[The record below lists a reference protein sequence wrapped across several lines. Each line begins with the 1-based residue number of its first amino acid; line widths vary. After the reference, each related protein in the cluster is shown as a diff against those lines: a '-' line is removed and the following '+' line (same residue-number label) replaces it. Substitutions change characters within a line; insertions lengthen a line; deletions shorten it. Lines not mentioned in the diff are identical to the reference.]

1 MSNIQNPG
9 GGGGAG
15 TDDQTAAEVPFTPAG
30 TVAATDVQA
39 AIVELDGDIQGHIT
53 DTSDAHDASAISV
66 DSTTLVGTGTDV
78 QAVLEELDN
87 AIAAATGTP
96 GGSDTQ
102 VQFNDSSVFGGDA
115 GLVYNKTNDTLIITG
130 TAYNE
135 ITKDALTIHNTVY
148 SASVADGLHLGQYDD
163 GGVFLSSGNYLT
175 YFLLDAGG
183 ESFLQGGLEVN
194 SGRFINSLIV
204 NNAASVNNGKL
215 ALFDM
220 SVTETDLSITDA
232 TYNTLV
238 QTVYGPGGV
247 ASKSTLNNFTSSI
260 VVQGV
265 GDANTE
271 YGGILNAMRVDIGTG
286 YTQTIGPAGRA
297 WLGDWA
303 VHGPIAVQPDSL
315 NGLTEVI
322 NNHYNGNPADS
333 PSGGMWIVTEKGKGV
348 GIDATHAAANTY
360 PVQVGL
366 GITGRS
372 NNGSPGVGF
381 TKGIQIGGSGSP
393 WDETAS
399 IVGTGIHIRDYTTHG
414 IKIDNASGS
423 PTASIET
430 DGNIIVGGLT
440 ASRPVIADAGK
451 KLTVGT
457 YSGNTTEMATVT
469 GTKTTSQQLAFDASG
484 NVIASGTAIG
494 GASTLWEAPQGLRLS
509 LTTNVYVTTTDVTA
523 AGTLYW
529 TTVISGGTG
538 VVTGYNG
545 AALATKTVQQKS
557 LALTITSGKI
567 KNVYY
572 DYDGDT
578 LAVGADWT
586 NDTTPSETLADEQG
600 AIVLSSDHT
609 KLWLGAIRASGT
621 NVCED
626 SAANRLVYNAY
637 NQASR
642 SLFFKETT
650 GYTYGSATL
659 RQMRGQ
665 AANQVAVLVG
675 AVGPVVN
682 FTVGATFQNG
692 STGDFTL
699 AIGED
704 STTAVALNCAA
715 YTSAG
720 TNTLQNLSPRITL
733 NKSVPLGY
741 HYYAGLERAPS
752 GVTATVAGSDDDHFL
767 GGTGSIIM

>member
-9 GGGGAG
+9 SGGGAG

-148 SASVADGLHLGQYDD
+148 SASVADGLHLGQYND
-163 GGVFLSSGNYLT
+163 GGAFLSSGNYLT

-194 SGRFINSLIV
+194 SGRFINNLIV

-220 SVTETDLSITDA
+220 SVTETDLSISDA

-238 QTVYGPGGV
+238 QTVYGAGGA

-265 GDANTE
+265 GDADTE

-372 NNGSPGVGF
+372 NVAATPGVGF
-381 TKGIQIGGSGSP
+381 TTGIQIGGSGSP

-414 IKIDNASGS
+414 IKIDNPSGS
-423 PTASIET
+423 PTASIEI
-430 DGNIIVGGLT
+430 DGTMIVGAVT
-440 ASRPVIADAGK
+440 ASRPAIYDASK
-451 KLTVGT
+451 KLANGT
-457 YSGNTTEMATVT
+457 YSGNTTQLATVT
-469 GTKTTSQQLAFDASG
+469 GTKTVSQQLAFDSDG

-494 GASTLWEAPQGLRLS
+494 GSTVTWEPPVGMRLS
-509 LTTNVYVTTTDVTA
+509 LTTNVYITTTDVTA

-529 TTVISGGTG
+529 TTVVSGGTG
-538 VVTGYNG
+538 VVTGYNS
-545 AALATKTVQQKS
+545 AALARKTVQQKS
-557 LALTITSGKI
+557 IAVSMTSGKI

-578 LAVGADWT
+578 LALGADWT
-586 NDTTPSETLADEQG
+586 DDTTPSETIADEAG
-600 AIVLSSDHT
+600 APVLSSDHT
-609 KLWLGAIRASGT
+609 KLLIGTVRASGS
-621 NVCED
+621 NVIED
-626 SAANRLVYNAY
+626 SEAKRFVYNKY
-637 NQASR
+637 NQVSRFGKRVDATGHAYSSSTARYFNNDTANKIEILLGEPRSVGYSLYGDITGGAGLPAIYALLDWASGAGD
-642 SLFFKETT
+642 SNDSVF
-650 GYTYGSATL
+650 GYFAVNTRVLDGTRTAKIIPAGYHFISII
-659 RQMRGQ
+659 
-665 AANQVAVLVG
+665 QV
-675 AVGPVVN
+675 
-682 FTVGATFQNG
+682 
-692 STGDFTL
+692 GDFGNTTN
-699 AIGED
+699 
-704 STTAVALNCAA
+704 STFN
-715 YTSAG
+715 
-720 TNTLQNLSPRITL
+720 
-733 NKSVPLGY
+733 
-741 HYYAGLERAPS
+741 
-752 GVTATVAGSDDDHFL
+752 ATRVIADL
-767 GGTGSIIM
+767 VI